1 MMEQIFTNGRIVLRD
16 TVLEGTILV
25 RNGKV
30 DDIATGRSGVPAAT
44 DLEGDLL
51 TPGFV
56 ELHTDNLEKHLL
68 PRPSAHWPA
77 IAALVAHDVQI
88 VGAGITTVYDAMA
101 IGDVRSN
108 SVRKQ
113 RLQDMADSLH
123 EAKEHDLLKADH
135 LLHLRC
141 EVSDPALRSLLDP
154 LLESPELGLVSVMD
168 HTPGQRQFVHLETYK
183 SYYQEKYSMSD
194 AEIEAFIEQRQGD
207 QQKNSDPNRRYVV
220 EQAQARN
227 VRLASHDDATHD
239 HVAEAVGD
247 EMTIAEFPT
256 TVEAAKAS
264 HAAGLAVMMGGPN
277 LVRGGSHSGNV
288 SARELAEN
296 GVLDVISSD
305 YAPSS
310 LLHGAMLLAE
320 ELETFDLPSAIA
332 TITVNPAEAAGLTD
346 RGEIA
351 LGKNADLVRIKPTPH
366 HPLIQGVWR
375 GGARVA

>member
-1 MMEQIFTNGRIVLRD
+1 MEQVFTNGRIVLRD
-16 TVLEGTILV
+16 RIVDGTVLV
-25 RNGKV
+25 RDGAIE
-30 DDIATGRSGVPAAT
+30 DISSGRSDADGAI
-44 DLEGDLL
+44 DLDGDLL

-56 ELHTDNLEKHLL
+56 ELHTDNLEKHLM

-77 IAALVAHDVQI
+77 VAALVAHDVQ
-88 VGAGITTVYDAMA
+88 VAGAGITTVYDAMA

-108 SVRKQ
+108 SVRKK
-113 RLQDMADSLH
+113 RLQDMASSLH
-123 EAKEHDLLKADH
+123 QAKEHDLLKADH

-141 EVSDPALRSLLDP
+141 EVSDPALPSLLEP

-168 HTPGQRQFVHLETYK
+168 HTPGQRQFVQLETYK
-183 SYYQEKYSMSD
+183 RYYQEKFSMSD
-194 AEIEAFIEQRQGD
+194 AEINAFIEQRQQD
-207 QQKNSDPNRRYVV
+207 QVQHSEPNRRYVV
-220 EQAQARN
+220 KQAQARN

-239 HVAEAVGD
+239 HVAEAIED

-264 HAAGLAVMMGGPN
+264 HAGGLAVMMGGPN

-288 SARELAEN
+288 SARDLAEE

-310 LLHGAMLLAE
+310 LLHGAMLLVE
-320 ELETFDLPSAIA
+320 ELDAFDLPSAIA
-332 TITVNPAEAAGLTD
+332 TITVNPAEAAGLCD

-351 LGKNADLVRIKPTPH
+351 IGKKADLVRIKPTPH
-366 HPLIQGVWR
+366 HPLIKGVWR
-375 GGARVA
+375 SGSRVA